1 MLPSLLHTL
10 HTLHTALTTPR
21 RRTDVAIVG
30 GGVVGTSLAYHLSRH
45 PSAPTVCLVDREC
58 VGSGATGL
66 SAGTL
71 YTTLAADATPP
82 PTDAEA
88 LATALDPVAAEPD
101 LDARLVA
108 RTLATLRALEADGY
122 DCGLVECGGL
132 TLLDAPVSP
141 ELRAEYWDLRRRGH
155 RIELLTPKRTR
166 ALEPAVRAD
175 ADDVWA
181 LHTPLSAYVDPSMV
195 AQAFA
200 DAAVASGRVD
210 VVEGVGVVGLEKRA
224 QGGALSNT
232 TLALTE
238 GTTLAATTVVLCTG
252 VGGQALLREACDG
265 RVPDD
270 CVLTPVEGTM
280 WTMRPDAPDA
290 PALSHIV
297 YTTGSSEYWRD
308 HPTTPPRC
316 THAADG
322 TRLVD
327 HLYGR
332 PLGDGEGGAVFGG
345 GRVPVAGSGTGDAD
359 GGAAER
365 ERLAADVVRRGA
377 DAVERRL
384 RLVADGR
391 DDDGAP
397 VPGWTGAM
405 PFASTGR
412 PVVREVRPGV
422 WVVNGF
428 GPKGVML
435 GPGVTAWV
443 AEVVVGRRE

>member
-10 HTLHTALTTPR
+10 HTALTAPR

-45 PSAPTVCLVDREC
+45 QSAPTVCLVDREC

-88 LATALDPVAAEPD
+88 LATALGPATEPD

-155 RIELLTPKRTR
+155 RIDLLTPKRTR

-224 QGGALSNT
+224 QGGALSNA
-232 TLALTE
+232 TLVLTD
-238 GTTLAATTVVLCTG
+238 GTTHAATTVVLCTG
-252 VGGQALLREACDG
+252 VGGQALLREAWGSDDG

-316 THAADG
+316 THSADG

-332 PLGDGEGGAVFGG
+332 PLGDGEGGAVFGA
-345 GRVPVAGSGTGDAD
+345 GRVPVVGSGTGDAD
-359 GGAAER
+359 GGEAAR

-384 RLVADGR
+384 RLVAEGR

-405 PFASTGR
+405 PFASSGR

-443 AEVVVGRRE
+443 AEAVVGCRE

>member
-1 MLPSLLHTL
+1 
-10 HTLHTALTTPR
+10 
-21 RRTDVAIVG
+21 
-30 GGVVGTSLAYHLSRH
+30 
-45 PSAPTVCLVDREC
+45 
-58 VGSGATGL
+58 
-66 SAGTL
+66 
-71 YTTLAADATPP
+71 
-82 PTDAEA
+82 
-88 LATALDPVAAEPD
+88 
-101 LDARLVA
+101 
-108 RTLATLRALEADGY
+108 
-122 DCGLVECGGL
+122 
-132 TLLDAPVSP
+132 
-141 ELRAEYWDLRRRGH
+141 
-155 RIELLTPKRTR
+155 
-166 ALEPAVRAD
+166 
-175 ADDVWA
+175 
-181 LHTPLSAYVDPSMV
+181 MV

-210 VVEGVGVVGLEKRA
+210 VVEGVGVVGLERRPS
-224 QGGALSNT
+224 GGA
-232 TLALTE
+232 TLALTD
-238 GTTLAATTVVLCTG
+238 GTTHAATTVVLCTG
-252 VGGQALLREACDG
+252 VGGQTLVRDACGGDVG
-265 RVPDD
+265 HVPDD
-270 CVLTPVEGTM
+270 CVLITPVEGTM

-297 YTTGSSEYWRD
+297 YTTGSSEYWRT

-345 GRVPVAGSGTGDAD
+345 GRVPVVE
-359 GGAAER
+359 GAAAR
-365 ERLAADVVRRGA
+365 ESLAADVVRRGA

-391 DDDGAP
+391 EDDGAP

-405 PFASTGR
+405 SFALTGR

-443 AEVVVGRRE
+443 AEVVGGVGVCCT

>member
-10 HTLHTALTTPR
+10 HTALTAPR

-88 LATALDPVAAEPD
+88 LATALDPAATEPD

-155 RIELLTPKRTR
+155 CIELLTPKRTR

-181 LHTPLSAYVDPSMV
+181 LHTPLSAYVEPSMV

-200 DAAVASGRVD
+200 DAAVASGQVD

-232 TLALTE
+232 TLVLAD
-238 GTTLAATTVVLCTG
+238 GTTHAATTVVLCTG

-265 RVPDD
+265 DVPDD
-270 CVLTPVEGTM
+270 CIITPVEGTM

-345 GRVPVAGSGTGDAD
+345 GRVPVVGSGTGDAD

-443 AEVVVGRRE
+443 AEVVVGRRA